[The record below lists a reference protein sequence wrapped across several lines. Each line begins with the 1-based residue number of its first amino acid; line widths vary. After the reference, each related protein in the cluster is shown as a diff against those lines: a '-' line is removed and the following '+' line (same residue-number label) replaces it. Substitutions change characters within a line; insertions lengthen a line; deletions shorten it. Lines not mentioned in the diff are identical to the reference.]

1 MHCNTIENERI
12 LTLIKLKFQMD
23 DTLFSLSPLQW
34 NHPFLIHDL
43 QTINTTKSN
52 KIDFKFSFFSIIKND
67 KYSYIIL
74 FKSQKTVYRKLDL
87 LIFI

>member
-1 MHCNTIENERI
+1 
-12 LTLIKLKFQMD
+12 MD

-52 KIDFKFSFFSIIKND
+52 KILNFQIKF
-67 KYSYIIL
+67 
-74 FKSQKTVYRKLDL
+74 
-87 LIFI
+87 